1 MLLLDGKI
9 YKNNFQDRD
18 ILRDLKF
25 PPFLCSYVAGKK
37 GRDFQIT

>member
-9 YKNNFQDRD
+9 YKNNFQERD

-25 PPFLCSYVAGKK
+25 PPFLSTYVAGKK
-37 GRDFQIT
+37 GRDLEIT